1 MECKLMLQNLSRFH
15 NIIIIIGCVLSSLI
29 I

>member
-1 MECKLMLQNLSRFH
+1 MECKLMLQNLCRFY
-15 NIIIIIGCVLSSLI
+15 NMIIIIGCVLSTLI

>member
-1 MECKLMLQNLSRFH
+1 MECKLILQNLCRFY
-15 NIIIIIGCVLSSLI
+15 NIIIIIGCVLSSVI

>member
-1 MECKLMLQNLSRFH
+1 MECKLMLQNLCRFY
-15 NIIIIIGCVLSSLI
+15 NMIIIIGCVLSSLI

>member
-1 MECKLMLQNLSRFH
+1 MECKLMLQNLRRFY
-15 NIIIIIGCVLSSLI
+15 NMIIIIGSVLSSLI